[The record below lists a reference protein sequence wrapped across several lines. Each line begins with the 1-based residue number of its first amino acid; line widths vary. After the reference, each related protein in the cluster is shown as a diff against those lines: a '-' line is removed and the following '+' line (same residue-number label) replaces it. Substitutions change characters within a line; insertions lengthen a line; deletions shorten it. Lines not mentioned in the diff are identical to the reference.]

1 MFKELKETMAK
12 DMNKND
18 VSQNRDYQ
26 LRQKL
31 QKGNKQILELR
42 STITDKHF
50 IRGAQWVSTHDQA
63 GKKSANLKTGPLKL
77 TYLRA
82 RKKNEEK

>member
-1 MFKELKETMAK
+1 MFEELKETMAK
-12 DMNKND
+12 DMNEND

-31 QKGNKQILELR
+31 QEGTKQILELK

-50 IRGAQWVSTHDQA
+50 IRGAQWVSAHDQA
-63 GKKSANLKTGPLKL
+63 GKKSANLKTGP
-77 TYLRA
+77 
-82 RKKNEEK
+82 RKINLSEEEK